1 MHSRTYP
8 IRIELSKLSVELVKM
23 LKHSSKAVMRAKV
36 IYDCNDHRININAII
51 DTDSH
56 SYRYSSTCNKQ
67 DIVALLDGHYHDPDA
82 DISLQLAPKVRLIVA
97 PTKRRNFVTEIM
109 ATNLLP
115 VMSEYTYANGMR
127 DKTLENVFGT
137 VQDVQI
143 TVYRINRITTD
154 AIPVINP
161 ERPSGIPSA
170 QEHNTVN
177 NNVDL
182 VVGETVTGPVEYVPD
197 TIELNDPD
205 ESGQM
210 VRSSVSEAKLSD
222 AQHLIDLVDYVPTF
236 SDEQRDIIN
245 QDMERIKQREALRAE
260 INDRIMN
267 DAWEKLTGEKT
278 TGIKLT
284 DEELKVVNESDP
296 GGFITTVT
304 NDKELADI
312 NVEPRAKSG
321 INDAIRIIP
330 GVLIEKNR

>member
-1 MHSRTYP
+1 MQRTYP

-23 LKHSSKAVMRAKV
+23 LKHSSKAVMRAKI
-36 IYDCNDHRININAII
+36 IYNHDDRHIDVNAII

-56 SYRYSSTCNKQ
+56 SYRYRSTCDKH
-67 DIVALLDGHYHDPDA
+67 DIIALLDEHYHDPDA
-82 DISLQLAPKVRLIVA
+82 DISLQLAPKVRLIIA

-115 VMSEYTYANGMR
+115 VVNEYVYANNMM
-127 DKTLENVFGT
+127 DKTLEDVFGT

-154 AIPVINP
+154 AIPVLNP

-170 QEHNTVN
+170 QEYNSIHNDVG
-177 NNVDL
+177 L
-182 VVGETVTGPVEYVPD
+182 VVGETVTGPVEYIPD
-197 TIELNDPD
+197 TVELTDPD

-210 VRSSVSEAKLSD
+210 VRSSISEAKLND
-222 AQHLIDLVDYVPTF
+222 VQHLIDQVNYVPEF
-236 SDEQRDIIN
+236 SDEQRDLIN
-245 QDMERIKQREALRAE
+245 KDMERIRQRDALRAE

-278 TGIKLT
+278 TETKLT
-284 DEELKVVNESDP
+284 DDELKVVNESDP

-304 NDKELADI
+304 TDEELADI

-321 INDAIRIIP
+321 INDSIRIIP
-330 GVLIEKNR
+330 GVLVEKNR